1 MNLIIL
7 VSMMI
12 YEVETQNDHH
22 DHHDIYYDDCDYKID
37 FYFDHDDANVDHDD
51 DDLATIVNHLCD
63 ISSKQESSSR
73 ED

>member
-12 YEVETQNDHH
+12 YMVETENDHH

-37 FYFDHDDANVDHDD
+37 FYFDHDDVNVDHDD
-51 DDLATIVNHLCD
+51 C
-63 ISSKQESSSR
+63 
-73 ED
+73 

>member
-12 YEVETQNDHH
+12 YEVETENDHH

-37 FYFDHDDANVDHDD
+37 FYFDHDDANLDHDD

>member
-12 YEVETQNDHH
+12 YEVETENDHH